1 MPTLS
6 KAKSQTKTIL
16 AWAGISI
23 TIIFLFVMGTRFL
36 NIVKDILT
44 PPPPPQASFGKL
56 PPISFPNQ
64 PKENITYTLNTLT
77 GFLPNFSDRAKVYKI
92 TISQP
97 TLLALDKTREKV
109 AKIGFTSNETRI
121 AEDVYQWAEQDP
133 LQKRL
138 TVNIFSLDF
147 TLSSIYLV
155 TPTLQT
161 LDSHEKDSAIS
172 TAKSFLNNISQFS
185 EDLDIE
191 KTKTTIYSIEKG
203 VLSPTSKFSDAK
215 IIKVDFFQKDLDK
228 LPIYYENGI
237 GSTMNFIVGK
247 QNNELKVIDARF
259 SHKNIS
265 QEQSTYAIKSA
276 PYAFTELKEGKAYIA
291 YKDPNI
297 VEITIK
303 KVFLGYYVGEGDQDF
318 LMPVVVF
325 EGDNDFIAY
334 VSAVKDE
341 WISN

>member
-1 MPTLS
+1 MPSLN
-6 KAKSQTKTIL
+6 KAKRQTQIIL
-16 AWAGISI
+16 KWTSISI
-23 TIIFLFVMGTRFL
+23 GIIFIFLMGTRFL
-36 NIVKDILT
+36 AFVQEILT

-56 PPISFPNQ
+56 PAISFPNQ
-64 PKENITYTLNTLT
+64 RKVNIIYTLNTLT

-92 TISQP
+92 TQSQP
-97 TLLALDKTREKV
+97 TLLALDKAREKV
-109 AKIGFTSNETRI
+109 AKIGFTSNETKI
-121 AEDVYQWAEQDP
+121 AEDVYQWAEKDP
-133 LQKRL
+133 LQRRI

-147 TLSSIYLV
+147 TLSSAYLV
-155 TPTLQT
+155 TPIVQT
-161 LDSHEKDSAIS
+161 FDSDEKNSAIF
-172 TAKSFLNNISQFS
+172 TAKSFLSDISQFS

-191 KTKTTIYSIEKG
+191 KTKTTVYSIEKG
-203 VLSPTSKFSDAK
+203 TLSPTSKFSDAK

-237 GSTMNFIVGK
+237 SSTMNFIVGK
-247 QNNELKVIDARF
+247 QDGELKVLDARF

-276 PYAFTELKEGKAYIA
+276 TLAFTQLKEGKAYIA
-291 YKDPNI
+291 YKDPNT

-303 KVFLGYYVGEGDQDF
+303 KVLLGYYIEEGEQDF

-325 EGDNDFIAY
+325 EGDDDFIAY
-334 VSAVKDE
+334 VSAVRDE